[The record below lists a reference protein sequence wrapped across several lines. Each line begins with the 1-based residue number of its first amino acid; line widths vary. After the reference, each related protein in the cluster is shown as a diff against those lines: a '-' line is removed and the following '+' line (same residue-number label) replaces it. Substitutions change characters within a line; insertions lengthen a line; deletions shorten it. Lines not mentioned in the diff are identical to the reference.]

1 MTDWSDFQFDP
12 ALWSLLSQVWC
23 DIEEMSSSIGTDTE
37 AALAEEAGRVE
48 TPCCRFASKVTSS
61 NQEGLEKLLQ
71 LALSE
76 EFRKYFILSLLCLPR
91 WFLV

>member
-1 MTDWSDFQFDP
+1 MTSNSIQLCGRYCPKFGVT
-12 ALWSLLSQVWC
+12 LKRST
-23 DIEEMSSSIGTDTE
+23 SIGTDTE

-91 WFLV
+91 WFLG